1 MRIADVMIRD
11 VALVPPEATVQE
23 AARMMAELDCG
34 ALPVGHDRA
43 ALDGIVTDRDLLV
56 RVLARGLPPDS
67 TPVGAV
73 MSSDVQTCHPDD
85 VIADIARSMGLRQI
99 RRMPVMD
106 DAGVLVGIVTLADI
120 ERLER
125 GDPPL

>member
-11 VALVPPEATVQE
+11 VALVPPDASVQE
-23 AARMMAELDCG
+23 AARMMAELDSG
-34 ALPVGHDRA
+34 ALPVGRGGA

-56 RVLARGLPPDS
+56 RVLAQGLPPDR
-67 TPVGAV
+67 TEVGAV
-73 MSSDVQTCHPDD
+73 MSTDVQTCHPDD
-85 VIADIARSMGLRQI
+85 VIADIARTMGLRQI
-99 RRMPVMD
+99 RRMPVVD
-106 DAGVLVGIVTLADI
+106 DAGAVVGIVTLADI